1 MGNAASERAGAPH
14 RVQRI
19 VENPAPSSLAS
30 RLARVKRACEGRR
43 IEKLRIRARR
53 PFCRN
58 VAGRRGWSYLLG
70 DTAGALPAVRKEC
83 LMRLARSRLQ
93 LRLATVLF
101 VTLGVLAITSAV
113 RPPSAFAATLVAT
126 DADKGGSVRLKA
138 GDILEV
144 HLKSNPTTGYQW
156 YVHPKS
162 TPLMKPIGASQT
174 QARQPGVGRPILQV
188 FRFQAVAAGEGV
200 VLLHY
205 VRSWERATADEEQF
219 GLHVSIH

>member
-1 MGNAASERAGAPH
+1 MPHAARTAGTA
-14 RVQRI
+14 I
-19 VENPAPSSLAS
+19 SLA
-30 RLARVKRACEGRR
+30 GT
-43 IEKLRIRARR
+43 
-53 PFCRN
+53 
-58 VAGRRGWSYLLG
+58 LLFA
-70 DTAGALPAVRKEC
+70 TLCAFAIVPAVC
-83 LMRLARSRLQ
+83 P
-93 LRLATVLF
+93 
-101 VTLGVLAITSAV
+101 IN
-113 RPPSAFAATLVAT
+113 AFAATLVAT

-174 QARQPGVGRPILQV
+174 QARQPGVGRPIVQV

-205 VRSWERATADEEQF
+205 VRSWERAAAEEEQF
-219 GLHVSIH
+219 GLHVSIR